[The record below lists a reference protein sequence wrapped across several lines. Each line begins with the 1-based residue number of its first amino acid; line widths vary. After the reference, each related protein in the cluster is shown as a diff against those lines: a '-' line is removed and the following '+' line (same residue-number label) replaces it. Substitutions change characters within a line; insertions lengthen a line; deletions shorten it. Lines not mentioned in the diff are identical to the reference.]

1 MSDFISSYDATF
13 RKKIREIV
21 PVMPKFR
28 RKNNGIKVDS
38 LTHESATLIIK
49 MEEQSIV
56 YAVIVEAPT

>member
-1 MSDFISSYDATF
+1 MSGFISSYDATF

-49 MEEQSIV
+49 M
-56 YAVIVEAPT
+56 